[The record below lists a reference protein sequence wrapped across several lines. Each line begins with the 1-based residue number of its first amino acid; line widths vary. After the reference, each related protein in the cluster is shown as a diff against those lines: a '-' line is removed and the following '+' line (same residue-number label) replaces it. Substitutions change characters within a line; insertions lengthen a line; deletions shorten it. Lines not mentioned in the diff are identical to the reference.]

1 MKEKRMYVQCDRC
14 KKEISLRETDVEIP
28 GATAQTLK
36 LKGYESMPEGWESID
51 GKDFCPDCARKYH
64 NLMENFYGK

>member
-1 MKEKRMYVQCDRC
+1 MREKRLYVECDRC
-14 KKEISLRETDVEIP
+14 KKEISLRETDIEIP
-28 GATAQTLK
+28 GNASRT

>member
-1 MKEKRMYVQCDRC
+1 M
-14 KKEISLRETDVEIP
+14 RETDVEIP

-36 LKGYESMPEGWESID
+36 LKGYEPMPEGWESID

>member
-1 MKEKRMYVQCDRC
+1 MREKRLYVECDRC
-14 KKEISLRETDVEIP
+14 HTAITVKRDPNGGTISQGGYLDF
-28 GATAQTLK
+28 
-36 LKGYESMPEGWESID
+36 YESLPEGWESID